1 MSERLSFWKRDVAMI
16 VTYDAEVDA
25 LYIRFLESTVTTE
38 HLAEGIAADYDA
50 EGHLAGI
57 EILHALKRFGRQ
69 DVLRQVVLEDIAL
82 VRAG

>member
-38 HLAEGIAADYDA
+38 HLAEEMLPTTTPKDIWPGLRFLTRSNALAAKMCFA
-50 EGHLAGI
+50 A
-57 EILHALKRFGRQ
+57 
-69 DVLRQVVLEDIAL
+69 
-82 VRAG
+82 